1 MPPPRLAAAQADLAI
16 IAEEANNSDD
26 AKSVQ
31 DRYNDSLDL
40 GDSSSQGASEE
51 NKSAVSAALSV

>member
-1 MPPPRLAAAQADLAI
+1 MLLAAQADLAI

-31 DRYNDSLDL
+31 DRYSDSLDL
-40 GDSSSQGASEE
+40 SDLSSRGPSEE
-51 NKSAVSAALSV
+51 NESAVSAALSV

>member
-1 MPPPRLAAAQADLAI
+1 MLLAAQADLAI

-31 DRYNDSLDL
+31 DRYSDSLDL
-40 GDSSSQGASEE
+40 SDLSSQGPSEE
-51 NKSAVSAALSV
+51 NESAVSAALSV

>member
-1 MPPPRLAAAQADLAI
+1 MVAPALADLAI

-40 GDSSSQGASEE
+40 EESSSQGASEE
-51 NKSAVSAALSV
+51 NKSAMSAALSV